1 MTSGIQIAPSI
12 LAGDFGCLKEE
23 ALRAEKAGADL
34 LHVDVMDGHF
44 VPNITF
50 GPQAVRALK
59 KSVSI
64 PLDVH
69 LMISRPDQYWEAF
82 LAAGASYLTVHAE
95 AEHDLKT
102 TLRLIRARGIKAGPA
117 LNPDR
122 GVEEILPV
130 LADCD
135 LVLIMSVFPGFGG
148 QAFIPEVLEKVKKLV
163 LIRKEKSYHYKIEID
178 GGITMEN
185 FPLVK
190 DAGVDIVVA
199 GTTLYKAKN
208 MSELIQTM
216 KSR

>member
-1 MTSGIQIAPSI
+1 
-12 LAGDFGCLKEE
+12 
-23 ALRAEKAGADL
+23 
-34 LHVDVMDGHF
+34 
-44 VPNITF
+44 
-50 GPQAVRALK
+50 
-59 KSVSI
+59 
-64 PLDVH
+64 
-69 LMISRPDQYWEAF
+69 
-82 LAAGASYLTVHAE
+82 
-95 AEHDLKT
+95 
-102 TLRLIRARGIKAGPA
+102 
-117 LNPDR
+117 
-122 GVEEILPV
+122 
-130 LADCD
+130 
-135 LVLIMSVFPGFGG
+135 MSVFPGFGG